1 MEAKMDVRKQ
11 KLEALIEKFQ
21 NNIRQYKNKD
31 YNETEV
37 RVDFVNPMFEILGWD
52 VDNKKNLPQQYREV
66 THEASVTVKEDGKDK
81 TKKPDYAFRFGSDV
95 LFYLETKKP
104 SVDIENDIR
113 PAFQTRRYG
122 WSGNLRIS
130 VLSNFEYTYIYDCG
144 VRPME
149 DDDTQVALIA
159 RYHYKEYASKFDE
172 IYKMLSKETVENGTF
187 DSLYDNISSPFKK
200 EPFNEYFLK
209 QITNWR
215 FLLAK
220 DIYNNNEIDEDTL
233 NICVQRILNRIIFL
247 RICEDRD
254 LEKYETIKNID
265 SIDELKHVFE
275 EADKKYDS
283 GLFEML
289 NEDDIYLSNDVLKT
303 ILIDLYYP
311 NNSYDFSVV
320 DPYVIGQIYE
330 LFLDESIAIH
340 NKDIALEKKPEVVD
354 YQGTVN
360 TPKNITDIIVEN
372 TLQNVIKE
380 ISASKIKD
388 LKIAD
393 ICCGSGNFLLS
404 VYELLVN
411 NTIEY
416 YISTD
421 LEGAINKGLIYKS
434 FYDSNYQLDFK
445 EKRDILVSCI
455 YGVDIDPLAVEITK
469 FSLLLKLLD
478 NTSSDMLDR
487 YQIETGNKILPNLDK
502 SIKNGNSLVGKEY
515 GDFDSDYYTKF
526 ELLKKIKPFNWE
538 AEFDNIKFDAIVG
551 NPPYI
556 RVQNLVRYNKEE
568 YDFFKDDTSKY
579 KTGKSSLLDKYF
591 LFIEKGYSLLK
602 ENGYLGF
609 IIPNKFMVLKN
620 ADKLRS
626 FLHESKSIS
635 SIINFDTIQVFKGR
649 STYTCIIILSK
660 NINKMFKFGFVKNL
674 NDLII
679 NRTVDYHEYCIDDY
693 KKDAWSF
700 MPDSLQSKIKE
711 LKENQHACRLD
722 SLMEIFVG
730 MQTSADK
737 IYIIEAVIEDDDKVY
752 FEKNGE
758 RYEIEKKILKPCI
771 HDVQIGKYSSVK
783 PNRYIIYPYYYDEEE
798 RKTIL
803 YSVDEMK
810 TSFPMALKYLKDHKD
825 TLDKRNMPNR
835 TKDNW
840 YSYGRTQSVD
850 NFHDKEH
857 IVWPV
862 LSLESNYVY
871 DKMNTMFTGGGN
883 GPFYGMRKK
892 ENNQL
897 SILYIEALLNHWF
910 LESIVKRKSSYFRG
924 GYYSHGKQY
933 IQDLPMYNID
943 LDNEHQ
949 KKIHDE
955 IVDKVQ
961 KIMKLEDRI
970 EASTNQSEKNIF
982 TRSKKELEKSLSKM
996 IDNLYDIDCNME
1008 V

>member
-1 MEAKMDVRKQ
+1 MDTRKQ
-11 KLEALIEKFQ
+11 KLEVLVEKFQ
-21 NNIRQYKNKD
+21 NNIKQYKNKD

-66 THEASVTVKEDGKDK
+66 THEASVTVKENGKDK

-104 SVDIENDIR
+104 SVDIENDIS

-159 RYHYKEYASKFDE
+159 RYHYKEYVSKFDE
-172 IYKMLSKETVENGTF
+172 IYKMLSKETVENGVF
-187 DSLYDNISSPFKK
+187 DSLYDNIVSPFKK

-209 QITNWR
+209 QITKWR

-220 DIYNNNEIDEDTL
+220 DIYDNNDLDEDTL

-265 SIDELKHVFE
+265 SIDELKIVFE

-289 NEDDIYLSNDVLKT
+289 NEDDIYLSNEVLKE

-330 LFLDESIAIH
+330 LFLDESISIQD
-340 NKDIALEKKPEVVD
+340 NNIVLEKKPEVVD
-354 YQGTVN
+354 YQGAVN

-372 TLQNVIKE
+372 TLQNI
-380 ISASKIKD
+380 INDLSALKIKK

-404 VYELLVN
+404 VYELLVDK
-411 NTIEY
+411 TIEY
-416 YISTD
+416 YISNN
-421 LEGAINKGLIYKS
+421 LEDAINKGLIYKS

-455 YGVDIDPLAVEITK
+455 YGVDIDPLAIEITK

-478 NTSSDMLDR
+478 NTSSDMLNK
-487 YQIETGNKILPNLDK
+487 YQIETGNKILPNLD
-502 SIKNGNSLVGKEY
+502 SNIKNGNSLVGKEY
-515 GDFDSDYYTKF
+515 ADFDSDYYIKF
-526 ELLKKIKPFNWE
+526 ELLKKIKPFNWDE
-538 AEFDNIKFDAIVG
+538 EFAGIKFDAIVG

-556 RVQNLVRYNKEE
+556 RVQNLVKYNREE
-568 YDFFKDDTSKY
+568 YEFFKDETSKY

-626 FLHESKSIS
+626 FLHETKSVS

-649 STYTCIIILSK
+649 STYTCIIILNK
-660 NINKMFKFGFVKNL
+660 NKNDTFKLGFVKNL
-674 NDLII
+674 NDLIM
-679 NRTVDYHEYCIDDY
+679 NRTVDYNDYCIADY
-693 KKDAWSF
+693 KKDAWAF
-700 MPDSLQSKIKE
+700 MPDSLQAKVEE
-711 LKENQHACRLD
+711 LKNNPRISRLD

-737 IYIIEAVIEDDDKVY
+737 IYIIDAKKEDDNKVF
-752 FEKNGE
+752 FEKAGKE
-758 RYEIEKKILKPCI
+758 YTIEKKILKPCI
-771 HDVQIGKYSSVK
+771 HDAQIVKYSSIK
-783 PNRYIIYPYYYDEEE
+783 ANRYIIYPYYHNEEE
-798 RKTIL
+798 GKTVL
-803 YSVDEMK
+803 YSMNEMK
-810 TSFPMALKYLKDHKD
+810 ASYPLALNYLIANKEI
-825 TLDKRNMPNR
+825 LDKRNMPNR
-835 TKDNW
+835 TNENW
-840 YSYGRTQSVD
+840 FAYGRTQSVD
-850 NFHDKEH
+850 KFHDKEH
-857 IVWPV
+857 LVWPV
-862 LSLESNYVY
+862 LSLDSNYVY
-871 DKMNTMFTGGGN
+871 DKVNTMFTGGGN

-892 ENNQL
+892 PGNEL
-897 SILYIEALLNHWF
+897 SIHYIEALLNHWF

-933 IQDLPMYNID
+933 IQDLPIYNVD
-943 LDNEHQ
+943 LDDTNQ
-949 KKIHDE
+949 KKLHDE

-961 KIMKLEDRI
+961 KIIKLEDRI
-970 EASTNQSEKNIF
+970 AISLNENEKNIF
-982 TRSKKELEKSLSKM
+982 KRSKKELEKSLSII
-996 IDNLYDIDCNME
+996 IDTLYNIDHNME

>member
-1 MEAKMDVRKQ
+1 MDVRKQ
-11 KLEALIEKFQ
+11 KLESLVEKFE
-21 NNIRQYKNKD
+21 NNIRQYKNKN

-66 THEASVTVKEDGKDK
+66 THEASVIVKENGKDK

-104 SVDIENDIR
+104 SVDIENDIS

-122 WSGNLRIS
+122 WSGNLRVS

-149 DDDTQVALIA
+149 DDGTQVALIA
-159 RYHYKEYASKFDE
+159 RYHYKEYVSKFEE
-172 IYKMLSKETVENGTF
+172 IYKMLSKESVENGTF
-187 DSLYDNISSPFKK
+187 DSLYDNIASPFKK

-209 QITNWR
+209 QIKKWR
-215 FLLAK
+215 CLLAK
-220 DIYNNNEIDEDTL
+220 DIHDNNNLDEDTL

-265 SIDELKHVFE
+265 SLDELKTVFE

-283 GLFEML
+283 GLFEL
-289 NEDDIYLSNDVLKT
+289 LDEDDIYLSNDVLKE
-303 ILIDLYYP
+303 ILVDLYYP

-330 LFLDESIAIH
+330 LFLDEAITIH
-340 NKDIALEKKPEVVD
+340 NNDIVVEKKPEVVD
-354 YQGTVN
+354 YQGAVN

-372 TLQNVIKE
+372 TLENVIKE
-380 ISASKIKD
+380 SSSTEIKK

-411 NTIEY
+411 KTIEY
-416 YISTD
+416 YISTN
-421 LEGAINKGLIYKS
+421 LEDSINKGLIYKS
-434 FYDSNYQLDFK
+434 YYDSNYQLDFK
-445 EKRDILVSCI
+445 EKREILISCI

-478 NTSSDMLDR
+478 NTSSDILSK
-487 YQIETGNKILPNLDK
+487 YQMETGNKILPNLDN

-515 GDFDSDYYTKF
+515 ANFDSDYYTKF
-526 ELLKKIKPFNWE
+526 DLLKKIKPFNWE
-538 AEFDNIKFDAIVG
+538 DEFEGVKFDAIVG

-556 RVQNLVRYNKEE
+556 RVQNIVKYNKEE
-568 YDFFKDDTSKY
+568 YDFFKNDASQY

-609 IIPNKFMVLKN
+609 IVPNKFMVLKN

-660 NINKMFKFGFVKNL
+660 SINDRFKFGFVKNL
-674 NDLII
+674 NDLIM

-693 KKDAWSF
+693 KNDAWAF
-700 MPDSLQSKIKE
+700 MPDSLQNKIME
-711 LKENQHACRLD
+711 LSNNPNISRLD

-737 IYIIEAVIEDDDKVY
+737 IYIIDVIIDDGDKVF
-752 FEKNGE
+752 FEKSGK
-758 RYEIEKKILKPCI
+758 RYAIEKEILKPCI
-771 HDVQIGKYSSVK
+771 HDIQIAKYSSIK
-783 PNRYIIYPYYYDEEE
+783 ANRYIIYPYSYDQKEE
-798 RKTIL
+798 KTVL
-803 YSVDEMK
+803 YSLDKMK
-810 TSFPMALKYLKDHKD
+810 TSFPLALKYLLENKAV
-825 TLDKRNMPNR
+825 LDKRNMPNR
-835 TKDNW
+835 TTDNW
-840 YSYGRTQSVD
+840 YAYGRTQSVD
-850 NFHDKEH
+850 KFHDKEH

-862 LSLESNYVY
+862 LSLDSNYVY

-892 ENNQL
+892 KDNKL
-897 SILYIEALLNHWF
+897 SILYIGALLNHWF
-910 LESIVKRKSSYFRG
+910 LESIVRRKSSYFRG

-933 IQDLPMYNID
+933 IQDLPIYNID
-943 LDNEHQ
+943 LDNKQQ
-949 KKIHDE
+949 KAIHDE

-961 KIMKLEDRI
+961 KIMKLEDEI
-970 EASTNQSEKNIF
+970 AASMNKSEKNIF
-982 TRSKKELEKSLSKM
+982 TRSKNELEKSLSKI
-996 IDNLYDIDCNME
+996 IDALYKIDSNME